1 MITTVNLNPCID
13 KSLFVENFKC
23 GMLNRIEKARQDV
36 SGKGIN
42 VAMVLKELGAQ
53 AECLGFN
60 YCDDGNKLTS
70 ALEREQIPYDFVN
83 VKGTLR
89 TNTKILD
96 TRNNVFTELNEF
108 GGKVAKEDICL
119 LKKKIR
125 KHAEKSELIV
135 ISGSVP
141 KGVPMDIYK
150 EIIEDLH
157 SLDVKIILDA
167 EKELLTEGI
176 KGKPYL
182 IKPNIFELETAYGIK
197 CKTRKDVIPLILNII
212 KEGVKIV
219 CVSLGAEGAYI
230 SDGYRLYYSPCL
242 ELKVKGYQ
250 GAGDSMV
257 AGLCKAIEENRDIDE
272 MLKYGMAAAAASLV
286 MEGTQLCKKSN
297 FEKYLEEIN
306 VQQEEMSIC
315 HM

>member
-13 KSLFVENFKC
+13 KSVFVENFKC

-42 VAMVLKELGAQ
+42 VAMVLKELGTK

-60 YCDDGNKLTS
+60 YCEDGKKLTS
-70 ALEREQIPYDFVN
+70 VLEQEEIAYDFVN

-96 TRNNVFTELNEF
+96 TQNNVFTELNEF
-108 GGKVAKEDICL
+108 GGRVTQEDISL

-125 KHAEKSELIV
+125 EHAVNSDLIV

-141 KGVPMDIYK
+141 KGVPMNIYK
-150 EIIEDLH
+150 EIIEDLQ
-157 SLDVKIILDA
+157 SLDVRIILDA

-182 IKPNIFELETAYGIK
+182 IKPNIFEMETAYNIK
-197 CKTRKDVIPLILNII
+197 CKAKEDVIPLILDII
-212 KEGVKIV
+212 KKGVKIV
-219 CVSLGAEGAYI
+219 CVSLGGAGAYI
-230 SDGYRLYYSPCL
+230 SDGKRLYYSPCL
-242 ELKVKGYQ
+242 DLEVKGYQ

-257 AGLCKAIEENRDIDE
+257 AGLCKAIEEGKDIDE

-286 MEGTQLCKKSN
+286 MEGTQLCQRGD
-297 FEKYLEEIN
+297 FEKYLKEIS
-306 VQQEEMSIC
+306 VQQEEISVC